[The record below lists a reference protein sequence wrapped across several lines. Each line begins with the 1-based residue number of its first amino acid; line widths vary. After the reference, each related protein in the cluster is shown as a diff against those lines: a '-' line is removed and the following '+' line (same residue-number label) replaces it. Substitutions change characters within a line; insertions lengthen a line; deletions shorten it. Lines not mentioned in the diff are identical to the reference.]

1 MPQNISIYFCIP
13 PLETRQPVLPIVRD
27 KSLAVITRILQP
39 SAKFS
44 MYVLLTRLKPDPT
57 QSGHFCA
64 PTEPFSIKI
73 TSFVIGGSTLI
84 VPRPR
89 DFMDSMTNWGLL
101 EMIRHNMGLM
111 TNLNITKLPATH
123 KRLMNPLQPTVNP
136 KDSV

>member
-1 MPQNISIYFCIP
+1 M
-13 PLETRQPVLPIVRD
+13 
-27 KSLAVITRILQP
+27 
-39 SAKFS
+39 
-44 MYVLLTRLKPDPT
+44 
-57 QSGHFCA
+57 
-64 PTEPFSIKI
+64 
-73 TSFVIGGSTLI
+73 I

-136 KDSV
+136 KHSVKENVLKKPYADIQIIKVDFLDFFT